1 MEKVW
6 RLKNPSIEE
15 NKIVDQILKRREI
28 SEHEISPA
36 GDLKLVDSLDPGLFE
51 GMMSAVE
58 KLLKAASENSR
69 VLVYG
74 DYDVDGITSS
84 ALLIEYFRER
94 LQLDVSYY
102 LPDRFEDGY
111 GINRETLK
119 KLGPENYDL
128 LVAVD
133 CGISAVSEVEYLR
146 EFDIDTLIID
156 HHRPSEKL
164 PEASAIISPFFT
176 DKDEE
181 LNLAGVGLAFKLCQA
196 LEQSLKDEQV
206 NEYLESKLDLVALG
220 TIADLVPLR
229 SENRL
234 LAGLGLEMIARG
246 GRPGL
251 EIIKEKVG
259 LDREEEISAGQ
270 IGFILAPPFN
280 AAGRLEKP
288 DPALELLLIRDRE
301 EAKSLADDLIKLNS
315 RRQNIQEK
323 IRNEAENKIAESSA
337 PTLKMAVMASESWHR
352 GVVGI
357 VASQLVDKYDIPII
371 LIALDEKTGMGR
383 GSGRS
388 ISGLNLYEAL
398 QSCSKNIEEFGGHKQ
413 AAGLTISE
421 DRIDSFSQEFTRYIK
436 EELSEQDYIPAQNFD
451 GFLQPADLNRKIHGD
466 IQKLKP
472 FGWGNPEP
480 LFAMETSLREMRKVG
495 QNGGHLKIKTGD
507 GISGI
512 GFQLGKRYSELK
524 RYNCSKNK
532 FKLICKPFLNSWRG
546 SENLEIKIKD
556 IIVQERSHLRPIKY
570 EDEDILLFDARGG
583 NKKDYLEV
591 ISGWEG
597 RSAVNIYNR
606 RIKEKLKHKFGDL
619 LFISS
624 PDQLDDSCSRIVYW
638 DPPFSLEEM
647 VSSVRYLRSG
657 EDRAG
662 VHFIF
667 SRAQLDQN
675 SSIIDSKIP
684 HKEFLRDIWL
694 NYLRENGE
702 TVDRSEIFAGKDIS
716 DDLKK
721 EILEIFSELEAL
733 EFENDKILIKS
744 PSKNLNFHESVRY
757 NEITRIRERFAE
769 LEKMLK
775 RTDLSSFIAKFE
787 DRLNKPEEE
796 RAK

>member
-6 RLKNPSIEE
+6 RLKNPAIEE
-15 NKIVDQILKRREI
+15 NKIVEQILKRREI
-28 SEHEISPA
+28 SEEEISPA
-36 GDLKLVDSLDPGLFE
+36 GDLKLDDSLDPGLFE
-51 GMMSAVE
+51 GMLNAVE
-58 KLLKAASENSR
+58 KLLKAASENNR

-74 DYDVDGITSS
+74 DYDVDGITST
-84 ALLIEYFRER
+84 ALLIEYLRER

-111 GINRETLK
+111 GINRGALK

-146 EFDIDTLIID
+146 EFDIDTIIID
-156 HHRPSEKL
+156 HHRPSEQL
-164 PEASAIISPFFT
+164 PAASAIISPFFI
-176 DKDEE
+176 DKYEE

-196 LEQSLKDEQV
+196 LEQSLKDEQM
-206 NEYLESKLDLVALG
+206 NEYLESKLDLVSLG

-234 LAGLGLEMIARG
+234 LAGRGLEMIARG
-246 GRPGL
+246 GRTGL

-288 DPALELLLIRDRE
+288 DPALELLLTRDRE
-301 EAKSLADDLIKLNS
+301 EAKTLADDLIKLNS

-323 IRNEAENKIAESSA
+323 IRDEAENKISESSA
-337 PTLKMAVMASESWHR
+337 PPLEMAVMASESWHQ

-357 VASQLVDKYDIPII
+357 VASELVDKYDIPII

-398 QSCSKNIEEFGGHKQ
+398 QSCSKNLEEFGGHKQ

-436 EELSEQDYIPAQNFD
+436 EELSEQDFIPAQNFD
-451 GFLQPADLNRKIHGD
+451 GFLQSADLNRKLHGN

-480 LFAMETSLREMRKVG
+480 LFAVETTLREMRKVG
-495 QNGGHLKIKTGD
+495 QNGGHLKIKIGN

-512 GFQLGKRYSELK
+512 GFQLGERYSELK

-532 FKLICKPFLNSWRG
+532 FKLLCKPFLSSWRG

-556 IIVQERSHLRPIKY
+556 ITVQERSHLRPIKY
-570 EDEDILLFDARGG
+570 EDEDVLLFDAREG

-606 RIKEKLKHKFGDL
+606 RIKEELKHKFGDL
-619 LFISS
+619 LFISG

-638 DPPFSLEEM
+638 DPPFSLEEV
-647 VSSVRYLRSG
+647 VSSVRDLASG

-667 SRAQLDQN
+667 SRAQLGQN

-684 HKEFLRDIWL
+684 QKDLLRDIWL
-694 NYLRENGE
+694 NYLRENGGR
-702 TVDRSEIFAGKDIS
+702 VDRSEIFAGRDIS
-716 DDLKK
+716 DDLKQ

-733 EFENDKILIKS
+733 EFENDKILINS
-744 PSKNLNFHESVRY
+744 PSKNLNFDESVRY

-775 RTDLSSFIAKFE
+775 RTDLSSLIAKLE